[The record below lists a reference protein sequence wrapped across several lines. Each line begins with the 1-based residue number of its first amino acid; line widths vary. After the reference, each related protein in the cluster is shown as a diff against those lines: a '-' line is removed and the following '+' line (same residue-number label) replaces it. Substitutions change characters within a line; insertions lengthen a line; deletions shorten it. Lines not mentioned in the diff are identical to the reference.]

1 MNNWKSIIAAI
12 APTLATVLSGP
23 LAGVAIQAISQAV
36 LGHPNGSEAEVAAA
50 VSGASPDVLARIRE
64 ADAKL
69 QTELAQAG
77 IQLEQV
83 AAADRDSARKRETA
97 TKDPTTR
104 YLALIYTAGY
114 FAALWAV
121 WKFGLPPDT
130 TGVMQ
135 VLIGGLTAAQLQILN
150 YYFGS
155 SSGSAHKN
163 DILERVANGN
173 R

>member
-1 MNNWKSIIAAI
+1 MNNWKSIVAAI
-12 APTLATVLSGP
+12 APTLATVLGGP

-36 LGHPNGSEAEVAAA
+36 LGRPNGSEAEVAAA

-64 ADAKL
+64 ADTKL

-77 IQLEQV
+77 IQLEQI
-83 AAADRDSARKRETA
+83 AAADRDSARKREAA

-104 YLALIYTAGY
+104 YLAMVYTVGY

-130 TGVMQ
+130 NGVMQ